1 MARENQGLQITLI
14 VFVMLTI
21 ILGVTTYLFY
31 RQYDETLKAK
41 LASDATATKNEQQA
55 SSSAADVEELKR
67 LIGAA
72 KTESVSAI
80 ADTFK
85 KDMENFGATYPEESR
100 FYRNLLEKMQNTI
113 NEKNAELTDVKS
125 AIPKLTDDY
134 QTREAAR
141 TLQVKQFEES
151 SAKAKADLEAE
162 QAKYQ
167 GERERI
173 NRDKTEVETKAQAA
187 QKEADAKIAKA
198 QTEIQKAKD
207 EGKKKGDIIERQAVK
222 IESYEADKIE
232 GAANG
237 EITWVNQ
244 RNSTV
249 WLNLGR
255 ADALMRQVTFSV
267 YPADLTNL
275 TIKGK
280 KASIEVTQILGD
292 HLAEARVL
300 EDDIANPIT
309 PGDKIYTPLWNPGA
323 KRHFALAGLL
333 DLDGDGKS
341 DLQTVMNL
349 IAINGGV
356 VDCYVADSGKDK
368 NKQVGRITVNTN
380 CLILGERPTEGNAD
394 QIPAFSKVMDDAK
407 LLRLQTVQLADML
420 QRMGWKNLTPVVRF
434 GRGANPKDFRAKS
447 DDDVTKKSTGT
458 VSSIF
463 QKRDPMKVG
472 DVKESNKAKESGT
485 TTDKKPASS
494 TTPSGG
500 GAGMYHRF

>member
-41 LASDATATKNEQQA
+41 LASDAAATKNEQQA
-55 SSSAADVEELKR
+55 ASSAADVVELKR
-67 LIGAA
+67 MIGA

-113 NEKNAELTDVKS
+113 NEKNAELTDAKL

-134 QTREAAR
+134 QTFKDAQI
-141 TLQVKQFEES
+141 LQVKQFEDS
-151 SAKAKADLEAE
+151 SEKAKTDLLAE

-173 NRDKTEVETKAQAA
+173 YRDKTEVETKAQAA
-187 QKEADAKIAKA
+187 QKEAEAKIAKA
-198 QTEIQKAKD
+198 QSDAQKAVS
-207 EGKKKGDIIERQAVK
+207 EGKKMAEIVDRQAVK
-222 IESYEADKIE
+222 IETYEADKIE
-232 GAANG
+232 GTASG

-300 EDDIANPIT
+300 EDDIADPIT
-309 PGDKIYTPLWNPGA
+309 PGDKIYTPLWSPGA
-323 KRHFALAGLL
+323 KRHFALAGLM
-333 DLDGDGKS
+333 DVDGDGKS

-407 LLRLQTVQLADML
+407 QLRLQTVQLVDML

-434 GRGANPKDFRAKS
+434 GLGANPKDFRAKP
-447 DDDVTKKSTGT
+447 DDDVPKKSTGT